1 MAKTGVWCGAQP
13 DTSPPGAGMQNSR
26 CGVYRSYPLFERQ
39 NVLPPSFESEP
50 VGHGWLEECCKT
62 PAPTLKYYD
71 PDGVNYPVSL
81 ARVGSKAS
89 GGSHGARV
97 NLCIGWCGWRL
108 VLQAFWRGCCY
119 DCGGRYTES
128 SRKIKSVD
136 GIVCRAIRSKGSA

>member
-89 GGSHGARV
+89 GRLSRSARE
-97 NLCIGWCGWRL
+97 LMHWL
-108 VLQAFWRGCCY
+108 VWMAPRPAGLLAW
-119 DCGGRYTES
+119 
-128 SRKIKSVD
+128 VLL
-136 GIVCRAIRSKGSA
+136 